1 MARLKIY
8 TLGTYR
14 VELDGCE
21 VRGFESDKVR
31 LLLLYLAV
39 EAGHPHR
46 REKLA
51 TLFWPERSERDALTN
66 LRRAL
71 ANLRK
76 TIGDHQARPPFLLIT
91 RQTLQLNPQASVW
104 LDAARLTA
112 VAHTPEADP
121 QTLEATAA
129 LCGGDFVAG
138 LNSRGCLALDEWLL
152 LQREQMARHLVNVLK
167 SLIQFYSQR
176 GQYDLAIPHAR
187 RRVELEPWQ
196 EQGHRELM
204 RLLAYTGQRSLAL
217 AQYQTCC
224 RLLEESLGVEP
235 AKATMALYEHIRQGG
250 ARQTPESVPHH
261 NLPAALTPL
270 IGREPEMTAVQAWL
284 QSPDCR
290 LLTLSGPGGIGKTR
304 LALEAAAA
312 QIGHFADGVFFV
324 SLASLANPAEVVTA
338 VAETLSIPP
347 TAGKNP
353 LRPLLDYLQ
362 NKHLL
367 LLLDNFEHLLDA
379 ADQVA
384 QMLHAAPRLHVL
396 VTSRAGLNLPGEQI
410 MPLSGLSY
418 PAAGADSPEQ
428 HSAIRLFCQHARQ
441 TDAHFA
447 ETAENLAAAVQ
458 ICRHVEGLP
467 LAILLA
473 ASWVRV
479 LTPPEIASHLDHSL
493 DLLAAV
499 EWRDVPDRHRSMTA
513 VLQHS
518 WQLLT
523 PAERKLLGSLSVFR
537 GGFSF
542 DATAAVAGATLPG
555 LRRLVNHSLLNRS
568 ATGRYY
574 LHALL
579 RQFARERLAEDGD
592 LQRQV
597 HAHHGTY
604 FCRKMGDWD
613 RRMKGPEQQAALAQ
627 FIAERENVPA
637 AWQWAVA
644 EGKVVELGTAVDG
657 LCRFYEWRVR
667 YQRGLAACRSAL
679 AMLQSRPAQ
688 DTPAQRLMIRL
699 MFWQSVF
706 CWRLGDKVTAQTLL
720 SQCER
725 IVEQLTNAGEM
736 VADEFGRIRYVQ
748 GRLVDSGDRYTAR
761 TFYRQSLDCFRQ
773 TGNGYEMA
781 RLQSSLGAVA
791 WNLGD
796 YDQAAAYYTQALE
809 RRRSLQDWRGVA
821 RTQLSLGI
829 TWMHQGR
836 LEEAEALMREGSQL
850 RREMGDRLG
859 IADGLRFWA
868 LSQMALG
875 EFTQASELLLDSVT
889 IYEELG
895 LKYGLEMGMLAAALA
910 HGGRFEEANAWRQ
923 RGLAYARET
932 GYPRALGYGLLMK
945 GELALRDGRLPA
957 AESALAESQQIY
969 HSLNQRD
976 ELSQVLAARALLALR
991 QDRPEE
997 AGRCIRQA
1005 WGIVEECRAFLAL
1018 LHLLPAMGLW
1028 FHGQGR
1034 FEAAGCLFSLAGRYP
1049 LITRSAWFKDILGDQ
1064 AAYLAGAHPDP
1075 AANGAATFAAIS
1087 EVWEAVAA
1095 LVPGTGQN
1103 KLSSG
1108 FFCGW
1113 LSNLC
1118 MK

>member
-21 VRGFESDKVR
+21 VHGFESDKVR

-39 EAGHPHR
+39 EIGHPHR

-76 TIGDHQARPPFLLIT
+76 TIGDHQAQPPFLAIT
-91 RQTLQLNPQASVW
+91 RQTLQLHPQASVW
-104 LDAARLTA
+104 LDAAQLTA
-112 VAHTPEADP
+112 VAHTPEADR
-121 QTLEATAA
+121 QTLETAVA
-129 LCGGDFVAG
+129 LWHGDFVAG

-152 LQREQMARHLVNVLK
+152 LQREQMARYLVNVLK

-176 GQYDLAIPHAR
+176 GQYDLGIPHAR
-187 RRVELEPWQ
+187 QRVELEPWQ

-217 AQYQTCC
+217 TQYQTCHQ
-224 RLLEESLGVEP
+224 LLEESLGVEP
-235 AKATMALYEHIRQGG
+235 AKATVTLYEHIRQGG
-250 ARQTPESVPHH
+250 VRQTPESVPHH
-261 NLPAALTPL
+261 NLPASLMPL
-270 IGREPEMTAVQAWL
+270 IGREQEMTAVQACL
-284 QSPDCR
+284 QAPDCR

-312 QIGHFADGVFFV
+312 QIGDFADGVFFV
-324 SLASLANPAEVVTA
+324 PLAALANPADVVTA

-347 TAGKNP
+347 TAGKDP
-353 LRPLLDYLQ
+353 LRPLLDYVQ

-384 QMLHAAPRLHVL
+384 QMLHAAPRLHIL
-396 VTSRAGLNLPGEQI
+396 VTSRACLNLPGEQI
-410 MPLSGLSY
+410 MPLTGLSY
-418 PAAGADSPEQ
+418 PAAGDDSPEQ
-428 HSAIRLFCQHARQ
+428 HSAIRLFCRHARQ
-441 TDAHFA
+441 TDDHFA
-447 ETAENLAAAVQ
+447 ETAENLAVAVQ

-493 DLLAAV
+493 DLLAV
-499 EWRDVPDRHRSMTA
+499 DWHDVPDRHRSIAA

-523 PAERKLLGSLSVFR
+523 PAERELLSGLSVFR

-542 DATAAVAGATLPG
+542 DAAVAVAGATLPG
-555 LRRLVNHSLLNRS
+555 LRRLINHSLLNRS

-579 RQFARERLAEDGD
+579 HQFAQERLAEDGD
-592 LQRQV
+592 LHRQV
-597 HAHHGTY
+597 YAHHCTY

-627 FIAERENVPA
+627 FIGERENVSA
-637 AWQWAVA
+637 AWQWAVG

-667 YQRGLAACRSAL
+667 YRPGLDACRSAL

-688 DTPAQRLMIRL
+688 DASAHRLMIRL
-699 MFWQSVF
+699 MVWQSVF
-706 CWRLGDKVTAQTLL
+706 CWRLGDKVTVQTLL
-720 SQCER
+720 SQCEA
-725 IVEQLTNAGEM
+725 IIELLTRAGESAAEE
-736 VADEFGRIRYVQ
+736 VGRMRYVQ

-796 YDQAAAYYTQALE
+796 YDRAAAYYTQALE

-836 LEEAEALMREGSQL
+836 FEEAEALMREGSQL

-875 EFTQASELLLDSVT
+875 EFAQASDLLLNSVT

-895 LKYGLEMGMLAAALA
+895 LKYGLEMGMLAAALG
-910 HGGRFEEANAWRQ
+910 HEGRFEEANAWCQ

-932 GYPRALGYGLLMK
+932 GYPRALGYGLLKK
-945 GELALRDGRLPA
+945 GELALRDGRFPE

-969 HSLNQRD
+969 RSLNQRD
-976 ELSQVLAARALLALR
+976 ELSQVLAACACLALR
-991 QDRPEE
+991 LDQPEE
-997 AGRCIRQA
+997 AGRYIRDA
-1005 WGIVEECRAFLAL
+1005 WEIVQECRAFLAL
-1018 LHLLPAMGLW
+1018 LHLLPAMGLL
-1028 FHGQGR
+1028 FHSQGR
-1034 FEAAGCLFSLAGRYP
+1034 FEEAIRLFSLAARYP
-1049 LITRSAWFKDILGDQ
+1049 LITHSCWFKDVLGEQ
-1064 AAYLAGAHPDP
+1064 VSYLQDAHPEP
-1075 AANGAATFAAIS
+1075 AANDTAAFSPAS
-1087 EVWEAVAA
+1087 EVWKSITA
-1095 LVPGTGQN
+1095 LA
-1103 KLSSG
+1103 L
-1108 FFCGW
+1108 
-1113 LSNLC
+1113 LL
-1118 MK
+1118 